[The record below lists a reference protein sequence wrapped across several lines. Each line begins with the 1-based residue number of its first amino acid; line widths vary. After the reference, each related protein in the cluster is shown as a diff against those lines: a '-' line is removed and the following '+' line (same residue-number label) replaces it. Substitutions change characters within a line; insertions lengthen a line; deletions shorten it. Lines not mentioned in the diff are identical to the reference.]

1 MRGYGGENERTVRIG
16 GVEKVVRMLASNLR
30 LSGWVAERATRSRA
44 LFAPGEERR
53 AMFGAGLGT
62 LFRYGLVGLV
72 VIALIVFIFIALT
85 VERTKGL
92 TRGDDQR

>member
-1 MRGYGGENERTVRIG
+1 
-16 GVEKVVRMLASNLR
+16 
-30 LSGWVAERATRSRA
+30 
-44 LFAPGEERR
+44 
-53 AMFGAGLGT
+53 MFGAGLGT